1 MKSITTGSPVVM
13 NFSDDIISKFMTCLH
28 GIGDYASCLGSHSYA
43 SLSQMVQLEKKTCL
57 QQIRNY
63 CTVCAKVLEPIL
75 LLCWSFPRNRIVM
88 KALLKVIK
96 G

>member
-1 MKSITTGSPVVM
+1 MVLGIMLPVWGHI
-13 NFSDDIISKFMTCLH
+13 DYAIQLIISDGTAGKENM
-28 GIGDYASCLGSHSYA
+28 
-43 SLSQMVQLEKKTCL
+43 L

-63 CTVCAKVLEPIL
+63 CTVCAKVLEPII
-75 LLCWSFPRNRIVM
+75 LLCWSVPRNRIVM